1 MKYWYVLLDLDGTVT
16 NPKEGITRS
25 FAYALAEFGIETE
38 DRDTLCKVIGPPL
51 MQSFQ
56 EFYGFTKEQAL
67 RGTAKYR
74 ERYEK
79 LGWAENEVYEGMEEA
94 LAALYKQGA
103 KLILATSKPER
114 FAVRIMKH
122 FGLDRYFIALCGAD
136 DYAKNRSTKEEV
148 VRYAL
153 EQNGITD
160 MTEVIMVGDRKYDVA
175 GAAALG
181 IKTIGV
187 LYGFGD
193 EAELREAGAVHL
205 VRTPQELAEY
215 LISVS

>member
-1 MKYWYVLLDLDGTVT
+1 MKYRYVLLDLDGTVT

-122 FGLDRYFIALCGAD
+122 FGLDRYFTALCGAD
-136 DYAKNRSTKEEV
+136 DYAQNRSTKEEV

-160 MTEVIMVGDRKYDVA
+160 TTEVIMVGDRKYDVA

-205 VRTPQELAEY
+205 VKTPQELAEY
-215 LISVS
+215 LIS